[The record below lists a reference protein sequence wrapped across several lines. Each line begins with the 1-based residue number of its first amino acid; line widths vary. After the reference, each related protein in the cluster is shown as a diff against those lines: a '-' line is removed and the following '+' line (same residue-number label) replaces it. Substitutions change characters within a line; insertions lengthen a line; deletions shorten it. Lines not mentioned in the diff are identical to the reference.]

1 MWQRIINKT
10 KDCFKKYR
18 VYIGLVL
25 VFIIILL
32 GGIAIT
38 FGAGNGEN
46 KIIKSEDL
54 VAKENIDIDTDNKEQ
69 PNEIVFDIEG
79 AVIKSGVY
87 RLEAGSVLADAIKAA
102 GGLSRDADTERISRE
117 INQASLINNNSKIYI
132 FALKD
137 REVKVVSAGGNA
149 NYSNTNSSSSVANEE
164 TKGKINLNTATLQE
178 LDSLPK
184 IGPVLAQRIIDWRD
198 ANGGFEII
206 DDVKKV
212 KGIGDSVFNEIN
224 DQITVE

>member
-10 KDCFKKYR
+10 KEYFKKYR
-18 VYIGLVL
+18 VYVGLVL
-25 VFIIILL
+25 IFIIILL

-38 FGAGNGEN
+38 FGAGGGED
-46 KIIKSEDL
+46 KTIKSEDL
-54 VAKENIDIDTDNKEQ
+54 VAEENINTGTEDQEDK
-69 PNEIVFDIEG
+69 IVFDIEG
-79 AVIKSGVY
+79 AVFKPGVY

-102 GGLSRDADTERISRE
+102 GGLSRDADTERIARE
-117 INQASLINNNSKIYI
+117 INQASLVSNNSKIYI
-132 FALKD
+132 FTLKD

-149 NYSNTNSSSSVANEE
+149 NYSNTSSSVVSKE

-206 DDVKKV
+206 EDIKKV

-224 DQITVE
+224 DQIIVE